1 VGPRRRSRLSKIFQ
15 RNKAIDLRT
24 PLYQARVA
32 SLVRESRDLDSNA
45 AEGLFDLLLELLE
58 KDNA

>member
-1 VGPRRRSRLSKIFQ
+1 LRKIFQ
-15 RNKAIDLRT
+15 RHKAIDLT
-24 PLYQARVA
+24 PPLYQARVA
-32 SLVRESRDLDSNA
+32 SLVRKSWDLESNA

>member
-1 VGPRRRSRLSKIFQ
+1 LSKIFQ
-15 RNKAIDLRT
+15 RNKAID

-32 SLVRESRDLDSNA
+32 SLVRESRDQDSNA

-58 KDNA
+58 KDSA